1 MLRELS
7 FSEKNFAKISLP
19 DFAHFEISLPGMN
32 NLELW
37 QSVLAQ
43 MQFYISKANFATWFQ
58 NTEIISKNNEK
69 IIISVPNA
77 FSKEWLSNKYNKLI
91 LKTLHDI
98 DDSIKELEFVI
109 KPQSKENTPLKIG
122 IENEKQEDIQLKFEE
137 FKINKET
144 NLNPRYVFNN
154 FVVGSFNELAYAAA
168 LAVADNP
175 GFTYNP
181 LFIYGSTGLG
191 KTHLI
196 QAIGNKISDESKKK
210 KVKYISSEKFVSSI
224 VSAIRTNSMEAF
236 KASLA
241 PIDVLILDDIQ
252 FIAGKNK
259 SQEEFFHVFNSLY
272 EKNKQIILSS
282 DKPPN
287 AIAELEDR
295 LRSRFEGGMIADIS
309 LPDYETRL
317 VILKTKL
324 QEKNISLSEDVLDYI
339 AANVKKNIRELE
351 GALNKILIYNK
362 INQEL
367 NIETVKKLLKGF
379 IFSPFDVA
387 NYKKI
392 IETVAKFYNLEEKNL
407 FDPTRRKEIVK
418 PRQIAMF
425 LLRKEL
431 KYSFPAIARKF
442 GGKDHTTAI
451 YAYKKILQENEENN
465 KLTEELNIIKQR
477 IYSG

>member
-1 MLRELS
+1 
-7 FSEKNFAKISLP
+7 
-19 DFAHFEISLPGMN
+19 MN
-32 NLELW
+32 HIELW
-37 QSVLAQ
+37 QSVLSQ
-43 MQFYISKANFATWFQ
+43 MQFHISRANFATWFQ
-58 NTEIISKNNEK
+58 NTEIISKDNEK

-98 DDSIKELEFVI
+98 DDSIKELDFVI
-109 KPQSKENTPLKIG
+109 RPQSIKNTSLKVTG
-122 IENEKQEDIQLKFEE
+122 EEKPEDTQLKFEE

-144 NLNPRYVFNN
+144 NLNPRYTFNG
-154 FVVGSFNELAYAAA
+154 FVVGSFNELSHAAA

-181 LFIYGSTGLG
+181 LFIYGGTGLG

-210 KVKYISSEKFVSSI
+210 RVKYISSEKFVSSI
-224 VSAIRTNSMEAF
+224 VSAIRTNSMETF

-252 FIAGKNK
+252 FISGKNK

-282 DKPPN
+282 DRPPN

-324 QEKNISLSEDVLDYI
+324 QEKNIDLPEDVLDYI
-339 AANVKKNIRELE
+339 ATDVKKNIRELE
-351 GALNKILIYNK
+351 GALNKVLIYNK
-362 INQEL
+362 INNKGINL
-367 NIETVKKLLKGF
+367 ETAKKLLKGF
-379 IFSPFDVA
+379 VFSPFDVA

-407 FDPTRRKEIVK
+407 FDPTRRREIVR
-418 PRQIAMF
+418 PRQVAMF

-451 YAYKKILQENEENN
+451 YAYKKIQQENEENN
-465 KLTEELNIIKQR
+465 KLTEELNLIKQR

>member
-1 MLRELS
+1 VPNKK
-7 FSEKNFAKISLP
+7 EKYSIKQNYIN
-19 DFAHFEISLPGMN
+19 MN
-32 NLELW
+32 NIELW

-43 MQFYISKANFATWFQ
+43 MQFHISKANFATWFQ
-58 NTEIISKNNEK
+58 NTEIISKQNEK

-91 LKTLHDI
+91 LKTLHDL
-98 DDSIKELEFVI
+98 DDSIKDLEFI
-109 KPQSKENTPLKIG
+109 ITPQQVKNISAKLVQDDYKAE
-122 IENEKQEDIQLKFEE
+122 EIQLKFDE
-137 FKINKET
+137 FKINKDT
-144 NLNPRYVFNN
+144 NLNPRYTFNN
-154 FVVGSFNELAYAAA
+154 FVVGSFNELAHAAA
-168 LAVADNP
+168 LSVADNP
-175 GFTYNP
+175 GFNYNP
-181 LFIYGSTGLG
+181 LFIYGGTGLG

-196 QAIGNKISDESKKK
+196 QSIGNKISEENKKK
-210 KVKYISSEKFVSSI
+210 KVRYISSEKFVSGI

-282 DKPPN
+282 DRPPN
-287 AIAELEDR
+287 AIAELEER
-295 LRSRFEGGMIADIS
+295 LRSRFEGGMIADVS

-324 QEKNISLSEDVLDYI
+324 QEKNAELPEEVLDYI
-339 AANVKKNIRELE
+339 ATNVKKNIRELE
-351 GALNKILIYNK
+351 GALNKLLVYEK
-362 INQEL
+362 INQSL
-367 NIETVKKLLKGF
+367 DLETVKKLLKGF

-407 FDPTRRKEIVK
+407 YDPTRRKEIVK

-465 KLTEELNIIKQR
+465 KLTEELNLIKQR

>member
-1 MLRELS
+1 
-7 FSEKNFAKISLP
+7 
-19 DFAHFEISLPGMN
+19 MN

-43 MQFYISKANFATWFQ
+43 MQFHISRANFATWFQ
-58 NTEIISKNNEK
+58 NTEIISKDSEK

-109 KPQSKENTPLKIG
+109 KPQSAKNNIPKI
-122 IENEKQEDIQLKFEE
+122 ITESERQEDIQLKFEE
-137 FKINKET
+137 FKTNKET
-144 NLNPRYVFNN
+144 NLNPRYTFNN
-154 FVVGSFNELAYAAA
+154 FVIGSFNELAHAAA
-168 LAVADNP
+168 LAVSDNP

-181 LFIYGSTGLG
+181 LFIYGGTGLG

-196 QAIGNKISDESKKK
+196 QAIGNKIGDESKKK

-224 VSAIRTNSMEAF
+224 VSAIRTNSMESF

-282 DKPPN
+282 DRPPN

-324 QEKNISLSEDVLDYI
+324 QEKNMDLGEDVLDYI
-339 AANVKKNIRELE
+339 ATNVKKNIRELE
-351 GALNKILIYNK
+351 GALNKILVYSK

-367 NIETVKKLLKGF
+367 NLETVKKLLKGF
-379 IFSPFDVA
+379 VFSPFDVA

-392 IETVAKFYNLEEKNL
+392 IETVSKFYNLEEKNL
-407 FDPTRRKEIVK
+407 FDPTRRKEIVR
-418 PRQIAMF
+418 PRQVAMF

-465 KLTEELNIIKQR
+465 KLTEELNLIKQR

>member
-1 MLRELS
+1 
-7 FSEKNFAKISLP
+7 
-19 DFAHFEISLPGMN
+19 MN
-32 NLELW
+32 NIELW

-43 MQFYISKANFATWFQ
+43 MQFHISKANFATWFQ
-58 NTEIISKNNEK
+58 NTEILNRDNEK

-98 DDSIKELEFVI
+98 DDSIKDLDFII
-109 KPQSKENTPLKIG
+109 KPQPLKTNLNKIT
-122 IENEKQEDIQLKFEE
+122 IENEKPEDSQLKFDE

-144 NLNPRYVFNN
+144 NLNPRYTFSN
-154 FVVGSFNELAYAAA
+154 FVVGSFNELAHAAA
-168 LAVADNP
+168 LAVSDNP

-181 LFIYGSTGLG
+181 LFIYGGTGLG

-196 QAIGNKISDESKKK
+196 QAIGNKIGEDSQKR
-210 KVKYISSEKFVSSI
+210 KVKYISSEKFVSGI
-224 VSAIRTNSMEAF
+224 VSAIRTNSMEMF
-236 KASLA
+236 KASLS

-282 DKPPN
+282 DRPPN

-295 LRSRFEGGMIADIS
+295 LRSRFEGGMIADVS

-324 QEKNISLSEDVLDYI
+324 QEKNMDLSDEILDYI
-339 AANVKKNIRELE
+339 ATNVKKNIRELE
-351 GALNKILIYNK
+351 GALNKLLVYNK
-362 INQEL
+362 INQNL
-367 NIETVKKLLKGF
+367 DLETAKKLLKGF
-379 IFSPFDVA
+379 VFSPFDVA

-392 IETVAKFYNLEEKNL
+392 IETVAKFYNLDEKNL
-407 FDPTRRKEIVK
+407 FDSTRRKEIVK
-418 PRQIAMF
+418 PRQVAMF

-465 KLTEELNIIKQR
+465 KLTEELNLIKQR

>member
-1 MLRELS
+1 
-7 FSEKNFAKISLP
+7 
-19 DFAHFEISLPGMN
+19 MN
-32 NLELW
+32 NNELW

-43 MQFYISKANFATWFQ
+43 MQFHISKANFSTWFQ
-58 NTEIISKNNEK
+58 NTEINSRDNEK

-98 DDSIKELEFVI
+98 DETIKDLEFVI
-109 KPQSKENTPLKIG
+109 RPQSSKVNFASKNL
-122 IENEKQEDIQLKFEE
+122 QESDKLETEQLKFDE
-137 FKINKET
+137 FKTNKET
-144 NLNPRYVFNN
+144 NLNPRYTFDN
-154 FVVGSFNELAYAAA
+154 FVVGSFNELAHAAA
-168 LAVADNP
+168 LAVSDNP

-181 LFIYGSTGLG
+181 LFIYGGTGLG

-196 QAIGNKISDESKKK
+196 QAIGNKVSEQKKK
-210 KVKYISSEKFVSSI
+210 KIKYISSEKFVSSI
-224 VSAIRTNSMEAF
+224 ITAIRSNNMEAF

-259 SQEEFFHVFNSLY
+259 TQEEFFHVFNSLY
-272 EKNKQIILSS
+272 EKNKQIVLSS
-282 DKPPN
+282 DRPPN

-295 LRSRFEGGMIADIS
+295 LRSRFEGGMIADVS

-317 VILKTKL
+317 AILKTKL
-324 QEKNISLSEDVLDYI
+324 QEKSMVLPEEVLEYI
-339 AANVKKNIRELE
+339 ANNVKKNVRELE
-351 GALNKILIYNK
+351 GALNKLLIYSK
-362 INQEL
+362 INTTL
-367 NIETVKKLLKGF
+367 DIETTKKLLKGF
-379 IFSPFDVA
+379 VFSPFDVA

-407 FDPTRRKEIVK
+407 FDPTRKKEIVK

-465 KLTEELNIIKQR
+465 KLTEELNLIKQR

>member
-1 MLRELS
+1 
-7 FSEKNFAKISLP
+7 
-19 DFAHFEISLPGMN
+19 MN
-32 NLELW
+32 NTELW

-43 MQFYISKANFATWFQ
+43 MQFHISRANFATWFQ
-58 NTEIISKNNEK
+58 NTEIISKENEK
-69 IIISVPNA
+69 VVISVPNA

-91 LKTLHDI
+91 LKILHSADE
-98 DDSIKELEFVI
+98 SIKELEFVI
-109 KPQSKENTPLKIG
+109 KPQPAKDAAQKQPSIMEKI
-122 IENEKQEDIQLKFEE
+122 EDNQLRFEE
-137 FKINKET
+137 FKINKDT
-144 NLNPRYVFNN
+144 NLNPKYTFDN
-154 FVVGSFNELAYAAA
+154 FVVGSFNELAHAAA

-175 GFTYNP
+175 GFNYNP
-181 LFIYGSTGLG
+181 LFIYGGTGLG

-196 QAIGNKISDESKKK
+196 EAIGNKIAGDSKKK
-210 KVKYISSEKFVSSI
+210 KVKYISSEKLVAGI
-224 VSAIRTNSMEAF
+224 VNAIRTNSMEAF

-252 FIAGKNK
+252 FIAGKAK

-272 EKNKQIILSS
+272 EKNKQIVLSS
-282 DKPPN
+282 DRPPN
-287 AIAELEDR
+287 AIPELEDR
-295 LRSRFEGGMIADIS
+295 LRSRFEGGMIADVS

-324 QEKNISLSEDVLDYI
+324 QEKGLDLPDDILDYI

-351 GALNKILIYNK
+351 GALNKLLICKNL
-362 INQEL
+362 NQTLTLEF
-367 NIETVKKLLKGF
+367 VKKQLNGF
-379 IFSPFDVA
+379 MFSPFDVA

-407 FDPTRRKEIVK
+407 FDPTRKKEIVR
-418 PRQIAMF
+418 PRQVAMF
-425 LLRKEL
+425 LLRREL

-451 YAYKKILQENEENN
+451 YAYNKILKENEENN
-465 KLTEELNIIKQR
+465 KLTEELNLIKQR

>member
-1 MLRELS
+1 
-7 FSEKNFAKISLP
+7 
-19 DFAHFEISLPGMN
+19 MN
-32 NLELW
+32 NTELW

-43 MQFYISKANFATWFQ
+43 MQFHISKANFATWFQ
-58 NTEIISKNNEK
+58 NTEIISRENEK
-69 IIISVPNA
+69 ITISVPNA

-98 DDSIKELEFVI
+98 DDSIKDLDFII
-109 KPQSKENTPLKIG
+109 KPQATKNTITKIGESDSKNTPA
-122 IENEKQEDIQLKFEE
+122 EEIQLKFDE

-144 NLNPRYVFNN
+144 NLNPRYTFNS
-154 FVVGSFNELAYAAA
+154 FVVGSFNELAHAAA

-175 GFTYNP
+175 GLTYNP
-181 LFIYGSTGLG
+181 LFIYGGTGLG

-196 QAIGNKISDESKKK
+196 QSIGNKICEDSKKK

-224 VSAIRTNSMEAF
+224 VSAIRTNTMEVF

-282 DKPPN
+282 DRPPN

-295 LRSRFEGGMIADIS
+295 LRSRFEGGMIADVS
-309 LPDYETRL
+309 LPDYETRF

-324 QEKNISLSEDVLDYI
+324 QEKNAELPEDVLDYV
-339 AANVKKNIRELE
+339 ATNVKKNIRELE
-351 GALNKILIYNK
+351 GALNKLLVYSK
-362 INQEL
+362 INQKL
-367 NIETVKKLLKGF
+367 DLETAKKLLKGF

-418 PRQIAMF
+418 PRQVAMF

-465 KLTEELNIIKQR
+465 KLTEELNLIKQR
-477 IYSG
+477 IYSA

>member
-1 MLRELS
+1 ME
-7 FSEKNFAKISLP
+7 NQ
-19 DFAHFEISLPGMN
+19 
-32 NLELW
+32 ELW

-43 MQFYISKANFATWFQ
+43 MQFHTSKAGFATWFHD
-58 NTEIISKNNEK
+58 TEIVAKDSEAVTV
-69 IIISVPNA
+69 SVPNA

-91 LKTLHDI
+91 LKALHDI
-98 DDSIKELEFVI
+98 DASIKRVDFII
-109 KPQSKENTPLKIG
+109 KACSPTKTVVAKATIAPNKTL
-122 IENEKQEDIQLKFEE
+122 QEEAQLKFEE
-137 FKINKET
+137 FKVNKET
-144 NLNPRYVFNN
+144 NLNPRYLFNN
-154 FVVGSFNELAYAAA
+154 FVVGSFNELAHASA

-181 LFIYGSTGLG
+181 LFVYGGTGLG

-196 QAIGNKISDESKKK
+196 QAVGNKICEDSREK
-210 KVKYISSEKFVSSI
+210 KVKYVSCEKFVSSI

-252 FIAGKNK
+252 FIAGKSK

-282 DKPPN
+282 DRPPN
-287 AIAELEDR
+287 AIAELEER

-324 QEKNISLSEDVLDYI
+324 QEKGADLPEDILDYI

-351 GALNKILIYNK
+351 GALNKILMHYK
-362 INQEL
+362 ISQEL
-367 NIETVKKLLKGF
+367 NVDTTKKLLKGF
-379 IFSPFDVA
+379 VFSPFEVA

-392 IETVAKFYNLEEKNL
+392 IESVARFYNLDEKNL

-418 PRQIAMF
+418 PRQVAMF

-451 YAYKKILQENEENN
+451 YAYNKILQEHEENS
-465 KLTEELNIIKQR
+465 KLTEEINLIKQR

>member
-1 MLRELS
+1 
-7 FSEKNFAKISLP
+7 
-19 DFAHFEISLPGMN
+19 MN

-43 MQFYISKANFATWFQ
+43 MQFHISKASFGMWFQ
-58 NTEIISKNNEK
+58 GVEIVSKENGKVIISTPSN
-69 IIISVPNA
+69 
-77 FSKEWLSNKYNKLI
+77 FSKEWLSDKYNKLI
-91 LKTLHDI
+91 LKSLHDI
-98 DDSIKELEFVI
+98 DGSIKELEFIV
-109 KPQSKENTPLKIG
+109 KPQPARTTASSTIQLND
-122 IENEKQEDIQLKFEE
+122 KQEDVQLKFEE

-144 NLNPRYVFNN
+144 NLNPRYTFES
-154 FVVGSFNELAYAAA
+154 FVVGSFNELAHASA
-168 LAVADNP
+168 LAVAENP

-181 LFIYGSTGLG
+181 LFIHGGTGLG

-196 QAIGNKISDESKKK
+196 QAIGNRISGDFKKK
-210 KVKYISSEKFVSSI
+210 KVKYISSEKFVSGI
-224 VSAIRTNSMEAF
+224 VSAIRNNSMEAF
-236 KASLA
+236 KASLS

-252 FIAGKNK
+252 FISGKSK

-282 DKPPN
+282 DRPPN
-287 AIAELEDR
+287 AIAELDDR
-295 LRSRFEGGMIADIS
+295 LQSRFEGGMTADIS

-324 QEKNISLSEDVLDYI
+324 REKNIDLSEDVLDYI
-339 AANVKKNIRELE
+339 ATSVKKNIRELE
-351 GALNKILIYNK
+351 GALNKILVYNK
-362 INQEL
+362 INREL
-367 NIETVKKLLKGF
+367 SLETVKKLLKGF
-379 IFSPFDVA
+379 VFSPFDVA

-392 IETVAKFYNLEEKNL
+392 VETVAKFYNLEEKNL
-407 FDPTRRKEIVK
+407 FDPTRRQEIVK
-418 PRQIAMF
+418 PRQVAMF

-451 YAYKKILQENEENN
+451 YAYKKILQESEENN
-465 KLTEELNIIKQR
+465 KLTEELNLIKQR

>member
-1 MLRELS
+1 
-7 FSEKNFAKISLP
+7 
-19 DFAHFEISLPGMN
+19 MN
-32 NLELW
+32 NSELW

-43 MQFYISKANFATWFQ
+43 MQFHISKANFSTWFQ
-58 NTEIISKNNEK
+58 NTEIISKQDEK

-98 DDSIKELEFVI
+98 DDSIKDLEFII
-109 KPQSKENTPLKIG
+109 KPQPLKNTQPPVS
-122 IENEKQEDIQLKFEE
+122 IENEKPEDAQLRFDE

-144 NLNPRYVFNN
+144 NLNPRYTFNS
-154 FVVGSFNELAYAAA
+154 FVVGSFNELAHAAA

-175 GFTYNP
+175 GLTYNP
-181 LFIYGSTGLG
+181 LFIYGGTGLG

-196 QAIGNKISDESKKK
+196 QAIGNKVNDDAKKR
-210 KVKYISSEKFVSSI
+210 KVKYISSEKFVSGI
-224 VSAIRTNSMEAF
+224 VSAIRTNTMEAF

-282 DKPPN
+282 DRPPN
-287 AIAELEDR
+287 SIAELEDR

-324 QEKNISLSEDVLDYI
+324 QEKNSDLPEDVLDYI
-339 AANVKKNIRELE
+339 ATNVKKNVRELE
-351 GALNKILIYNK
+351 GALNKLLIYNK
-362 INQEL
+362 INQEVNL
-367 NIETVKKLLKGF
+367 ETAKKLLKGF
-379 IFSPFDVA
+379 VFSPFDVA

-392 IETVAKFYNLEEKNL
+392 IETVAKFYNMDEKSL
-407 FDPTRRKEIVK
+407 FDATRRKEIVR

>member
-1 MLRELS
+1 ME
-7 FSEKNFAKISLP
+7 
-19 DFAHFEISLPGMN
+19 N
-32 NLELW
+32 NELW

-43 MQFYISKANFATWFQ
+43 MQFNISKANFATWFK
-58 NTEIISKNNEK
+58 NTEIISKDREK
-69 IIISVPNA
+69 VTISVPNA

-91 LKTLHDI
+91 LKILHDK
-98 DDSIKELEFVI
+98 DDSIKDLEFVI
-109 KPQSKENTPLKIG
+109 NPQAAKMVFIKTPSAG
-122 IENEKQEDIQLKFEE
+122 EAEEAQLKFDE

-144 NLNPRYVFNN
+144 NLNPRYTFEN
-154 FVVGSFNELAYAAA
+154 FVVGSFNELSHAAA

-181 LFIYGSTGLG
+181 LFIYGGTGLG
-191 KTHLI
+191 KTHLM
-196 QAIGNKISDESKKK
+196 QAIGNKIYGDAKKK

-236 KASLA
+236 KASLS

-282 DKPPN
+282 DRPPN
-287 AIAELEDR
+287 AIPELEDR

-317 VILKTKL
+317 VIIKNKA
-324 QEKNISLSEDVLDYI
+324 QEKNIELPEEILEYV

-351 GALNKILIYNK
+351 GALNKLLVYIK
-362 INQEL
+362 INRGMTL
-367 NIETVKKLLKGF
+367 ETAKKLLKGF
-379 IFSPFDVA
+379 VFSPFDVA

-392 IETVAKFYNLEEKNL
+392 IETVAKFYNMDEKSI
-407 FDPTRRKEIVK
+407 FDVTRKKEIVR
-418 PRQIAMF
+418 PRQVAMY

-451 YAYKKILQENEENN
+451 YAYKKIMQENEENS
-465 KLTEELNIIKQR
+465 KLTEELNLIKQR

>member
-1 MLRELS
+1 
-7 FSEKNFAKISLP
+7 
-19 DFAHFEISLPGMN
+19 MN
-32 NLELW
+32 TTELW

-43 MQFYISKANFATWFQ
+43 MQFHISKANFATWFQ
-58 NTEIISKNNEK
+58 NTEIISKQNEK

-77 FSKEWLSNKYNKLI
+77 FSKEWLSNKYNKSI
-91 LKTLHDI
+91 LKILHEI
-98 DDSIKELEFVI
+98 DDSIKDLEFVVN
-109 KPQSKENTPLKIG
+109 PQQTRNTRLKITDDSEK
-122 IENEKQEDIQLKFEE
+122 IEETQLRFDE
-137 FKINKET
+137 FKINKDT
-144 NLNPRYVFNN
+144 NLNPRYTFDN
-154 FVVGSFNELAYAAA
+154 FVVGSFNELAHAAA

-175 GFTYNP
+175 GFNYNP
-181 LFIYGSTGLG
+181 LFVYGGTGLG

-196 QAIGNKISDESKKK
+196 QAIGNKISEESKKK
-210 KVKYISSEKFVSSI
+210 KVKYISSEKFVSGI
-224 VSAIRTNSMEAF
+224 VSAIRTNGMEAF

-252 FIAGKNK
+252 FIAGKVK

-287 AIAELEDR
+287 AIAELEER
-295 LRSRFEGGMIADIS
+295 LKSRFEGGMIADVS

-324 QEKNISLSEDVLDYI
+324 QEKNAELAEEVLDYV
-339 AANVKKNIRELE
+339 ATNVKKNIRELE
-351 GALNKILIYNK
+351 GALNKLLIYSK
-362 INQEL
+362 INQNL
-367 NIETVKKLLKGF
+367 DLETVKKLLKGF
-379 IFSPFDVA
+379 VFSPFDIA

-407 FDPTRRKEIVK
+407 FAVTRRKEIVR
-418 PRQIAMF
+418 PRQVAMF

-465 KLTEELNIIKQR
+465 KLTEELNLIRQR

>member
-1 MLRELS
+1 
-7 FSEKNFAKISLP
+7 
-19 DFAHFEISLPGMN
+19 MN
-32 NLELW
+32 NSELW

-43 MQFYISKANFATWFQ
+43 MQFHISKANFATWFK
-58 NTEIISKNNEK
+58 NTEIISKKEEK
-69 IIISVPNA
+69 VVISVPNA

-91 LKTLHDI
+91 LKILHDT
-98 DDSIKELEFVI
+98 DESIKDLDFIIEPQLKSFFI
-109 KPQSKENTPLKIG
+109 KTN
-122 IENEKQEDIQLKFEE
+122 IENEKAEDAQLKFDE

-144 NLNPRYVFNN
+144 NLNPRYTFDN
-154 FVVGSFNELAYAAA
+154 FVVGSFNELAHAAA
-168 LAVADNP
+168 LAVSDNP
-175 GFTYNP
+175 GCTYNP
-181 LFIYGSTGLG
+181 LFIYGGTGLG

-196 QAIGNKISDESKKK
+196 QAVGNKISNRLKKE
-210 KVKYISSEKFVSSI
+210 KVKYISSEKFVSAI
-224 VSAIRTNSMEAF
+224 VSAIRTNSMESF

-241 PIDVLILDDIQ
+241 PIDILILDDIQ

-259 SQEEFFHVFNSLY
+259 CQEEFFHVFNSLY

-282 DKPPN
+282 DRPPN
-287 AIAELEDR
+287 AIPELEDR
-295 LRSRFEGGMIADIS
+295 LRSRFEGGMIADVS

-317 VILKTKL
+317 VILKTKI
-324 QEKNISLSEDVLDYI
+324 QEKGVEMPEEILEYI

-351 GALNKILIYNK
+351 GALNKLLVYNK
-362 INQEL
+362 INQTL
-367 NIETVKKLLKGF
+367 NLETTKKLLKGF

-392 IETVAKFYNLEEKNL
+392 IETVAKFYNLDEKSL
-407 FDPTRRKEIVK
+407 FDATRKKEIVR

-465 KLTEELNIIKQR
+465 RLTEELNIIKQR

>member
-1 MLRELS
+1 MD
-7 FSEKNFAKISLP
+7 NI
-19 DFAHFEISLPGMN
+19 
-32 NLELW
+32 ELW

-43 MQFYISKANFATWFQ
+43 MQFHISKANFATWFQ
-58 NTEIISKNNEK
+58 NTEILSKEDEK

-91 LKTLHDI
+91 LKILHNI
-98 DDSIKELEFVI
+98 DESIKDLEFVI
-109 KPQSKENTPLKIG
+109 KPQAIKTSNLKPVV
-122 IENEKQEDIQLKFEE
+122 ELEKLDESQLKFEE
-137 FKINKET
+137 FKTNKET
-144 NLNPRYVFNN
+144 NLNPRYTFDN
-154 FVVGSFNELAYAAA
+154 FVVGSFNELAHAAA

-175 GFTYNP
+175 GFNYNP
-181 LFIYGSTGLG
+181 LFIYGGTGLG

-196 QAIGNKISDESKKK
+196 EAIGNKISGDLKKK
-210 KVKYISSEKFVSSI
+210 KVKYISSEKFVAGI
-224 VSAIRTNSMEAF
+224 VNAIRTNSMEVF
-236 KASLA
+236 KTSLA

-282 DKPPN
+282 DRPPN
-287 AIAELEDR
+287 AIPELEDR
-295 LRSRFEGGMIADIS
+295 LRSRFEGGMIADVS

-317 VILKTKL
+317 VILKTKV
-324 QEKNISLSEDVLDYI
+324 QEKGVDLPEEILEYI
-339 AANVKKNIRELE
+339 ATNVKKNIRELE
-351 GALNKILIYNK
+351 GALNKILVCQK
-362 INQEL
+362 LNQPL
-367 NIETVKKLLKGF
+367 NMESVKKLLSGF

-407 FDPTRRKEIVK
+407 FDPTRKKEIVK

-465 KLTEELNIIKQR
+465 KLTEELNLIKQR

>member
-1 MLRELS
+1 
-7 FSEKNFAKISLP
+7 
-19 DFAHFEISLPGMN
+19 MN
-32 NLELW
+32 NIELW

-43 MQFYISKANFATWFQ
+43 MQFHISKANFATWFQ
-58 NTEIISKNNEK
+58 NTEIISKEDEK

-91 LKTLHDI
+91 LKILHDI
-98 DDSIKELEFVI
+98 DDSIKDLDFI
-109 KPQSKENTPLKIG
+109 IRSQPNKNPSFKIAQENDRAEET
-122 IENEKQEDIQLKFEE
+122 QLKFDE

-144 NLNPRYVFNN
+144 NLNHRYTFEN
-154 FVVGSFNELAYAAA
+154 FVVGSFNELAHAAA
-168 LAVADNP
+168 VAVAENP

-181 LFIYGSTGLG
+181 LFIYGGTGLG
-191 KTHLI
+191 KTHLM
-196 QAIGNKISDESKKK
+196 QAIGNKITENLKKK
-210 KVKYISSEKFVSSI
+210 KVRYISSEKFVSGI
-224 VSAIRTNSMEAF
+224 VSAIRNNSMEFF

-241 PIDVLILDDIQ
+241 PIDILILDDVQ

-272 EKNKQIILSS
+272 EKNKQIVLSS
-282 DKPPN
+282 DRPPN
-287 AIAELEDR
+287 AIPELEDR
-295 LRSRFEGGMIADIS
+295 LRSRFEGGMIADVS

-317 VILKTKL
+317 VILKTKV
-324 QEKNISLSEDVLDYI
+324 QEKNIDMPEEILEYI

-351 GALNKILIYNK
+351 GALNKLSIYNK
-362 INQEL
+362 INQKL
-367 NIETVKKLLKGF
+367 DLETTKKLLKGF

-418 PRQIAMF
+418 PRQIAMY

-465 KLTEELNIIKQR
+465 KLTEELNLIKQR

>member
-1 MLRELS
+1 
-7 FSEKNFAKISLP
+7 
-19 DFAHFEISLPGMN
+19 MN
-32 NLELW
+32 NQELW

-43 MQFYISKANFATWFQ
+43 MQFFISKANFATWFR
-58 NTEIISKNNEK
+58 NTEILSKDNEK

-109 KPQSKENTPLKIG
+109 KPQPAKDSLSKSSIEIAV
-122 IENEKQEDIQLKFEE
+122 ENEKQEDAQLKFEE
-137 FKINKET
+137 FKVNKET
-144 NLNPRYVFNN
+144 NLNPKYTFDN
-154 FVVGSFNELAYAAA
+154 FVVGSFNELAHAAA

-175 GFTYNP
+175 GLTYNP
-181 LFIYGSTGLG
+181 IFVYGGTGLG

-196 QAIGNKISDESKKK
+196 QAIGNKISGESKKK
-210 KVKYISSEKFVSSI
+210 KVKYVSSEKFVSGI
-224 VSAIRTNSMEAF
+224 VSAIRTNSMEVF

-272 EKNKQIILSS
+272 EKNKQIVLSS
-282 DKPPN
+282 DRPPN

-324 QEKNISLSEDVLDYI
+324 QEKNAGLPENVLDYI
-339 AANVKKNIRELE
+339 ATNVKKNIRELE
-351 GALNKILIYNK
+351 GALNKILIYSK

-367 NIETVKKLLKGF
+367 NLETVKKLLKGF

-451 YAYKKILQENEENN
+451 YAYKKIMQENEENN
-465 KLTEELNIIKQR
+465 KLTEELNLIKQR